1 MGPKGLDP
9 ASQILWFL
17 GPGRSHTFILKGL
30 FPPPWPCAGD
40 QGVGEPWLVFPS
52 LGWETPISPPLSGFW
67 DLSRTHRP
75 ERAVFRLRK
84 WIILRLVSIVDNLHV
99 EKEEALIE
107 EVARSGPEMCLN
119 PNFPWVRR
127 PLV

>member
-1 MGPKGLDP
+1 MGLWGPKAWILPPRHRGSSGQGGAIPSLLK
-9 ASQILWFL
+9 ASFL
-17 GPGRSHTFILKGL
+17 TCGPVL
-30 FPPPWPCAGD
+30 GD

-67 DLSRTHRP
+67 DLSCTHRP

-99 EKEEALIE
+99 EKEAALIE
-107 EVARSGPEMCLN
+107 EVARSGPRCA
-119 PNFPWVRR
+119 
-127 PLV
+127 